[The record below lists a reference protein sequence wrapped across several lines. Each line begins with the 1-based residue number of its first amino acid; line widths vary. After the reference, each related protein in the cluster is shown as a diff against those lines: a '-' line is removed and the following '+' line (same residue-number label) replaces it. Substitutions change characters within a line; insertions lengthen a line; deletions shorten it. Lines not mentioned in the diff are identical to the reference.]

1 MNKEEMIT
9 KMQQLIEKMK
19 EAADAYYNGQEI
31 MSDFEY
37 DALFDELQKLEKE
50 TGTVLPES
58 PTFFKVGAA
67 PVDGA
72 VKVTHKYPALSLA
85 KTKSVDDLKN
95 FLGERK
101 GYLSWKLDGLTLV
114 ATYID
119 GKLKSLVT
127 RGNGLVGEDITRN
140 APYIRGVALD
150 IPYKEE
156 VVIRGEALCSYPAFE
171 KINARIENEGDKY
184 KNPRGVA
191 SGSVRLLD
199 AKELEERDIHFIP
212 FELVSPKANSVK
224 EEKELIENCGM
235 QFVESHCVDANNIDM
250 LVNFFAEYV
259 ERKGY
264 LYPTDGLVLTYE
276 DLEYGRSLGLTG
288 HHPRHSIAFK
298 WKDEEFETTLR
309 EIFWSASK
317 TGLLNPVAVFDPVE
331 IDGTTVK
338 RASVHNLSYI
348 EHLKLEPG
356 DKITVYKANMIIP
369 QIARNLSA
377 EKKMFYTAEAPAV
390 CPVCGGKTK
399 VVGKYASMI
408 DAGYVNNIGNTKY
421 TNDALIS
428 DHYAIIPTGK
438 EVNSYNSLGDDEKTV
453 YTMICRR
460 FLAIFYPEA
469 VYEKIVYF
477 FDCDG
482 ESFQAAAKT
491 LVTPGYLSVYDKTVE
506 ETEEIF
512 SGLEEGESYDARFEI
527 VEGKTQPPKRYTS
540 GSIIL
545 AMENAGQLIEDADL
559 RAQIKSSGIGTSATR
574 AEILKKLIANN
585 YVTLNKK
592 TQALSPSERG
602 EVIFDIV
609 NAITPSLLRPEMTA
623 NWEKGLD
630 MVASGDVTKEGY
642 LEKLYAYVTREVNAV
657 KEANVE
663 EIKKDLP
670 EEKIKTSSSGG
681 YTKMEVKPKFKKT
694 APAKMPEVCP
704 HCGGKIREFEKGY
717 GCSKCT
723 AVVWKRIGQ
732 TMLSEEQLAKLF
744 CSGETDFIEFK
755 KKDGS
760 GTFTAKLKVANDWST
775 KFVFQERK

>member
-9 KMQQLIEKMK
+9 KMQQLIKKMK

-50 TGTVLPES
+50 TGITLPES
-58 PTFFKVGAA
+58 PTSFKVGAA

-72 VKVTHKYPALSLA
+72 VKVAHKYPALSLA
-85 KTKSVDDLKN
+85 KTKSVDDLKG

-140 APYIRGVALD
+140 APYIRGVALN

-156 VVIRGEALCSYPAFE
+156 VVIRGEALCSYPAFD
-171 KINARIENEGDKY
+171 KINARIENEEDKY

-250 LVNFFAEYV
+250 LVKFFAEYV

-264 LYPTDGLVLTYE
+264 PYPTDGLVLTYE

-377 EKKMFYTAEAPAV
+377 EKKMLYTAKAPAV

-399 VVGKYASMI
+399 IVI
-408 DAGYVNNIGNTKY
+408 NNNTGS
-421 TNDALIS
+421 N
-428 DHYAIIPTGK
+428 
-438 EVNSYNSLGDDEKTV
+438 EVIKTV
-453 YTMICRR
+453 YCENEMCPSKQIGQWTHFVSRDALNIMGLGESQIIDLIDEGILTT
-460 FLAIFYPEA
+460 FSDLFTNIVPNKD
-469 VYEKIVYF
+469 KIV
-477 FDCDG
+477 DLEGWG
-482 ESFQAAAKT
+482 EKSYNLIVDSIVKARKT
-491 LVTPGYLSVYDKTVE
+491 TLANFINALSIPWV
-506 ETEEIF
+506 
-512 SGLEEGESYDARFEI
+512 
-527 VEGKTQPPKRYTS
+527 GKST
-540 GSIIL
+540 
-545 AMENAGQLIEDADL
+545 A
-559 RAQIKSSGIGTSATR
+559 
-574 AEILKKLIANN
+574 KLIAS
-585 YVTLNKK
+585 YYE
-592 TQALSPSERG
+592 QDPERFLFDSDFGGLKDIDGIG
-602 EVIFDIV
+602 ETVIESLRDWENGNLPLICSGKDIEY
-609 NAITPSLLRPEMTA
+609 L
-623 NWEKGLD
+623 
-630 MVASGDVTKEGY
+630 AS
-642 LEKLYAYVTREVNAV
+642 
-657 KEANVE
+657 
-663 EIKKDLP
+663 
-670 EEKIKTSSSGG
+670 
-681 YTKMEVKPKFKKT
+681 FF
-694 APAKMPEVCP
+694 
-704 HCGGKIREFEKGY
+704 EFEK
-717 GCSKCT
+717 SKTGDRLKGMTFVITGSLQHYENREAMVAVIESLGGKVSGSVSSKTT
-723 AVVWKRIGQ
+723 ALINNDVNSTSGKNKKAKELSIPII
-732 TMLSEEQLAKLF
+732 SEE
-744 CSGETDFIEFK
+744 DFVREYIE
-755 KKDGS
+755 
-760 GTFTAKLKVANDWST
+760 
-775 KFVFQERK
+775 